1 MLGDRK
7 MVTEHKYNCYR
18 CQNIFDTEEHLEFH
32 VCPVEDINTNYER
45 TRKLEEFAKRRTD
58 LEKLVSTQEH
68 YTQFPIQ
75 VMEFCHVNN
84 LSWCAANVVKYV
96 CREGKKDGIKDL
108 YKAMDYLKCL
118 IHFKETGIF
127 LPPNK
132 LAEVKK

>member
-1 MLGDRK
+1 MNTKIWTASVKGK
-7 MVTEHKYNCYR
+7 PKGKKVSTVV
-18 CQNIFDTEEHLEFH
+18 FDDLKNAFIPKIKVVKKVKCLDGSFDST
-32 VCPVEDINTNYER
+32 
-45 TRKLEEFAKRRTD
+45 EFA
-58 LEKLVSTQEH
+58 VAHQEH

-75 VMEFCHVNN
+75 VMEFCHVNG

-96 CREGKKDGIKDL
+96 CREGKKDGVKDL

-118 IHFKETGIF
+118 IHFKETGVF